1 MWYGAEEI
9 PYSVCMMRKDRGRIS
24 ITCLLCDIR
33 VSPPSLVFDR
43 VSAADTTPEGAN
55 LVVHS
60 MTLVTSVMRHGSTRS
75 NSTSPTPNPAS

>member
-1 MWYGAEEI
+1 MFCMYVEER
-9 PYSVCMMRKDRGRIS
+9 SGRMS

-33 VSPPSLVFDR
+33 VSLPSLVFDR

-60 MTLVTSVMRHGSTRS
+60 MTLVTSVMRHGSTRGY
-75 NSTSPTPNPAS
+75 STTPTLTPAS